1 MESDQGPGCAGGKRS
16 YAHVYE
22 LCEVD
27 AVIFMQQL
35 KWPLLEN
42 YKKKIMV

>member
-16 YAHVYE
+16 YTHVYE

-27 AVIFMQQL
+27 AAIGMQQL